1 MAKRKYDH
9 LFSTDIVRTA
19 LGRRGYPP
27 YKGMIFHNLEEGVN
41 FQIRFTHVSVP
52 FNGGEVPHK
61 HDFDEVFLFVP
72 CTDDLKAYD
81 AESELFLGEEQERY
95 VINKTCAVR
104 VPAGLIHCP
113 LNHLRIGTPFFF
125 VNCPLTHEYTAY
137 IDGKKERASVPGFNV
152 DDLKP
157 S

>member
-1 MAKRKYDH
+1 MTERKYDH
-9 LFSTDIVRTA
+9 LFSWDIVRTS
-19 LGRRGYPP
+19 LGRRGYQP

-81 AESELFLGEEQERY
+81 AESELFLGVYNNERQMDDFCCFGA
-95 VINKTCAVR
+95 IFSFSDEFR
-104 VPAGLIHCP
+104 FAGCQYQ
-113 LNHLRIGTPFFF
+113 R
-125 VNCPLTHEYTAY
+125 
-137 IDGKKERASVPGFNV
+137 D
-152 DDLKP
+152 
-157 S
+157 